1 MALTGAELMSMA
13 YIFFARIFDVSLG
26 TMRII
31 LVSRGNRYL
40 APLIG
45 FLEVFI
51 WITVISTAIRSLN
64 SWAGYLVFAG
74 GFAVGNYV
82 GMLLEAKIAIGYQNL
97 RIITSKVVSALPLVL
112 REEGFGVTTVD
123 GMGLDGPVNIIYT
136 VVPKR
141 KVNKVLEIVQLFEPR
156 AFITIEDVRS
166 HMSGFI
172 ERHAILDVFGGMI
185 TKKK

>member
-1 MALTGAELMSMA
+1 MISNGELISMA
-13 YIFFARIFDVSLG
+13 YIFIARIFDVSLG

-45 FLEVFI
+45 FVEVFI
-51 WITVISTAIRSLN
+51 WITVISTAIGRLN
-64 SWAGYLVFAG
+64 SWAGYLVYAG
-74 GFAVGNYV
+74 GFAMGNYV

-112 REEGFGVTTVD
+112 REEGYGVTIVD
-123 GMGLDGPVNIIYT
+123 GMGFNGPVNIIYT

-141 KVNKVLEIVQLFEPR
+141 KADKILEIVKMFEPK
-156 AFITIEDVRS
+156 AFITVEDVKA
-166 HMSGFI
+166 HHAGFL
-172 ERHAILDVFGGMI
+172 ERRGFMDMFGGMI
-185 TKKK
+185 AKKK

>member
-1 MALTGAELMSMA
+1 MTLTGAELMSMA
-13 YIFFARIFDVSLG
+13 YIFFARILDVSLG

-45 FLEVFI
+45 FLEVFV

-123 GMGLDGPVNIIYT
+123 GLGLEGSVNIIYT

-141 KVNKVLEIVQLFEPR
+141 KVNKVLEIVQMFEPR

-166 HMSGFI
+166 HMAGFI
-172 ERHAILDVFGGMI
+172 ERRGFLDIFGGRI
-185 TKKK
+185 AKKK